1 MNIDYLLFI
10 NRKISMNIIT
20 NSIIKINEIKNSG
33 INYFILYLLI
43 ISFFVILNIFFSY
56 LYVSKFPNIVD
67 ENNNIILSNLGFNFG
82 AILNN
87 LQIGEGL
94 KANYFNIDFYVSR
107 MPLLPIIITFIYNF
121 ISTNFFIIVLTKN
134 LFFFS
139 IIFLLLAS
147 FKKENKILFILVS
160 SFIFLHNPHNLIT
173 TLSINFEEGFLNYF
187 IIILFL
193 LFISDLEKKY
203 IYISVIISLIFF
215 LKSSM
220 IFLCTGLSL
229 FFFYEGYKNK
239 KYFYYPVLLLIL
251 SSIAWGSYSY
261 LKTGFFA
268 YGTNLVSYNSFTLKH
283 AYNEDFTKIYP
294 EISPDTLSRKI
305 EKELT
310 KNFNNEWEINNFYF
324 DSSLDYLKSNPKDVF
339 EGVLKKFQVVFFY
352 FKKDSQFPNSNGDV
366 VNKLRI
372 SNFPNKLIFLI
383 FIFLIIRNVLIN
395 PNKKNFFL
403 ILLTGLYFFPYMVG
417 FIYTRHCT
425 ALYMVA
431 TFFVINELLKDK
443 KIFN

>member
-20 NSIIKINEIKNSG
+20 NLIIKINEINNSR

-43 ISFFVILNIFFSY
+43 ISFFAILNIFFSY
-56 LYVSKFPNIVD
+56 LYVSKFPSIVD

-173 TLSINFEEGFLNYF
+173 TLSINFEEGFFNNY
-187 IIILFL
+187 
-193 LFISDLEKKY
+193 
-203 IYISVIISLIFF
+203 IISI
-215 LKSSM
+215 
-220 IFLCTGLSL
+220 I
-229 FFFYEGYKNK
+229 
-239 KYFYYPVLLLIL
+239 YF
-251 SSIAWGSYSY
+251 
-261 LKTGFFA
+261 
-268 YGTNLVSYNSFTLKH
+268 
-283 AYNEDFTKIYP
+283 
-294 EISPDTLSRKI
+294 
-305 EKELT
+305 
-310 KNFNNEWEINNFYF
+310 
-324 DSSLDYLKSNPKDVF
+324 
-339 EGVLKKFQVVFFY
+339 
-352 FKKDSQFPNSNGDV
+352 
-366 VNKLRI
+366 
-372 SNFPNKLIFLI
+372 
-383 FIFLIIRNVLIN
+383 
-395 PNKKNFFL
+395 
-403 ILLTGLYFFPYMVG
+403 
-417 FIYTRHCT
+417 
-425 ALYMVA
+425 
-431 TFFVINELLKDK
+431 
-443 KIFN
+443 

>member
-1 MNIDYLLFI
+1 MDII
-10 NRKISMNIIT
+10 NRA
-20 NSIIKINEIKNSG
+20 IIKINKIKNSK
-33 INYFILYLLI
+33 INFFILYLLL
-43 ISFFVILNIFFSY
+43 ISFIIVLNIFFSF
-56 LYVSKFPNIVD
+56 LYATRFPSIVD
-67 ENNNIILSNLGFNFG
+67 EDNNLILSNLGFNFG

-94 KANYFNIDFYVSR
+94 KANYFSIDFYVSR

-121 ISTNFFIIVLTKN
+121 ISTNFFIIVLIKN
-134 LFFFS
+134 IFFFS

-147 FKKENKILFILVS
+147 FKKENKILFIII
-160 SFIFLHNPHNLIT
+160 SFLIFLYNPHNLIT

-193 LFISDLEKKY
+193 LFISNLQKKY
-203 IYISVIISLIFF
+203 IYISIVISLIFF

-229 FFFYEGYKNK
+229 YFFYEGYKNK
-239 KYFYYPVLLLIL
+239 KYFYYPILLLIL
-251 SSIAWGSYSY
+251 SSIVWGSYSY
-261 LKTGFFA
+261 IKTGFFA

-294 EISPDTLSRKI
+294 QISPDTLSRKI
-305 EKELT
+305 EKELP
-310 KNFNNEWEINNFYF
+310 KNFKNEWEINNFYF

-339 EGVLKKFQVVFFY
+339 VGVLKKLQIVFFY
-352 FKKDSQFPNSNGDV
+352 FKKDSQFPNSDGNI
-366 VNKLRI
+366 VNQLRV

-383 FIFLIIRNVLIN
+383 FTFLIIRNVLIN

-403 ILLTGLYFFPYMVG
+403 ILFTGLYLFPYMVG

-431 TFFVINELLKDK
+431 TFFVINEYLKNK